1 MAQCEAGLRRCF
13 TRVHSPPRLRAGREA
28 RQVFPGSRFQE
39 EVLQFADPTPC
50 SNSIG
55 QCVEFRRDSFI
66 AERMACST
74 GRCFNHLPLL
84 TSIREHNCH
93 LSCVGRVRLLVVLRH
108 LVHVGFVDQVP
119 HVVGFDPGV
128 RKLHDERGTI
138 QQGDR
143 HAVAQTH
150 LRRDGLD
157 GPLDWEVI

>member
-1 MAQCEAGLRRCF
+1 MHRCRSAKPACEDALREYIRHLGF
-13 TRVHSPPRLRAGREA
+13 E
-28 RQVFPGSRFQE
+28 QVEKRDRFFLFLYDQE
-39 EVLQFADPTPC
+39 EVLQLADPTPR

-55 QCVEFRRDSFI
+55 QCVEFRRDGFI

-74 GRCFNHLPLL
+74 GRRFNHLPLL

-93 LSCVGRVRLLVVLRH
+93 LSCVARVRLLVVLRN

-128 RKLHDERGTI
+128 RKLLDERGTI

-143 HAVAQTH
+143 
-150 LRRDGLD
+150 
-157 GPLDWEVI
+157 PL